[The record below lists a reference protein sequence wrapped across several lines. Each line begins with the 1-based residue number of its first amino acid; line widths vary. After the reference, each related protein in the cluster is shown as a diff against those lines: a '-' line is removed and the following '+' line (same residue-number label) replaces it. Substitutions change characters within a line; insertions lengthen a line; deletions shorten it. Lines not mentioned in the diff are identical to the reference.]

1 MDAREKKL
9 IIERGNVGK
18 EGFRS
23 MMGETGRM
31 DETGDGRNKRPRVH
45 DHSGDRNRNE
55 SKKGWLVRES
65 RWEPI
70 RNRKDGKNGEN
81 ARSCKKRRREKW
93 DTWEGR
99 LKGRPQ
105 FGYEQ
110 ASCGTEKVEDDIMIG
125 QEKTGAVRKQESSCI
140 LYATMKRKR
149 TVCLSWNPLKL
160 NSNILVR
167 DRTQCTHI

>member
-1 MDAREKKL
+1 MREREKKL

-18 EGFRS
+18 KGFRS

-81 ARSCKKRRREKW
+81 ARSRKKRRREKW
-93 DTWEGR
+93 DT
-99 LKGRPQ
+99 
-105 FGYEQ
+105 
-110 ASCGTEKVEDDIMIG
+110 
-125 QEKTGAVRKQESSCI
+125 
-140 LYATMKRKR
+140 
-149 TVCLSWNPLKL
+149 
-160 NSNILVR
+160 
-167 DRTQCTHI
+167 